1 MDKSKRLLLFGIY
14 VILCM
19 IAEAII
25 LWLFPYTGLGGLI
38 CWPLTILIA
47 MGLGLIIFKVTKR
60 QLKIWQLSTLFLCVF
75 SFQIFLQ
82 LMTTPQDFGGTTLY
96 KIRDTFNAYVKYD
109 SINYSDFAN
118 LTTGERVAYI
128 YKFKEELP
136 DKFIALQIDSTG
148 QNYESLN
155 PRTHLFEFKKGK
167 IQYDSRQLKLINN
180 NTSTTIIE
188 YLPNS
193 DTIIHKTVRDIFS
206 PQLMGWS
213 ENGYNFFRK
222 EDDFEMTTG
231 IEKLL
236 YGILE
241 RTRKPNR

>member
-1 MDKSKRLLLFGIY
+1 MDKSKRLLLFGLY
-14 VILCM
+14 VILCL
-19 IAEAII
+19 IAESFI

-38 CWPLTILIA
+38 CWPLTIIFA
-47 MGLGLIIFKVTKR
+47 FGLGFIIFKLAKR
-60 QLKIWQLSTLFLCVF
+60 HQKIWQLSTLFLTVF
-75 SFQIFLQ
+75 TVQILLQ
-82 LMTTPQDFGGTTLY
+82 LWTTPQDFGGSTFY
-96 KIRDTFNAYVKYD
+96 KIGDTFKAYKNYNR
-109 SINYSDFAN
+109 INYSDFTN
-118 LTTGERVAYI
+118 LTTGERVSYI

-148 QNYESLN
+148 QNYESLK
-155 PRTHLFEFKKGK
+155 PRTYLFEFKKGK
-167 IQYDSRQLKLINN
+167 IQYDSRQLKLIYND
-180 NTSTTIIE
+180 TSTTIIE
-188 YLPNS
+188 YLSNS

-241 RTRKPNR
+241 KTRKPNR

>member
-1 MDKSKRLLLFGIY
+1 MDKSKRLLLFGLY
-14 VILCM
+14 VILCL
-19 IAEAII
+19 IAESFI

-38 CWPLTILIA
+38 CWPLTIIFA
-47 MGLGLIIFKVTKR
+47 FGLGFIIFKLAKR
-60 QLKIWQLSTLFLCVF
+60 QQKIWQLSTLFLTVF
-75 SFQIFLQ
+75 TVQILLQ
-82 LMTTPQDFGGTTLY
+82 LWTTPQDFGGSTFY
-96 KIRDTFNAYVKYD
+96 KIGDTFKAYKNYNR
-109 SINYSDFAN
+109 INYSDFTN
-118 LTTGERVAYI
+118 LTTGERVSYI

-148 QNYESLN
+148 QNYESLK
-155 PRTHLFEFKKGK
+155 PRTYLFEFKKGK
-167 IQYDSRQLKLINN
+167 IQYDSRQLKLIYND
-180 NTSTTIIE
+180 TSTTIIE
-188 YLPNS
+188 YLSNS
-193 DTIIHKTVRDIFS
+193 DTIIHKTVRDIFC

-241 RTRKPNR
+241 KTRKPNR

>member
-1 MDKSKRLLLFGIY
+1 MDKSKRLLLFGLY
-14 VILCM
+14 VILCL
-19 IAEAII
+19 IAESFI

-38 CWPLTILIA
+38 CWPLTIIFA
-47 MGLGLIIFKVTKR
+47 FGLGFIIFKLAKR
-60 QLKIWQLSTLFLCVF
+60 QQKIWQLSTLFLTVF
-75 SFQIFLQ
+75 TVQILLQ
-82 LMTTPQDFGGTTLY
+82 LWTTPQDFGGSTFY
-96 KIRDTFNAYVKYD
+96 KIGDTFKAYKNYNR
-109 SINYSDFAN
+109 INYSDFTN
-118 LTTGERVAYI
+118 LTTGERVSYI

-148 QNYESLN
+148 QNYESLK
-155 PRTHLFEFKKGK
+155 PRTYLFEFKKGK
-167 IQYDSRQLKLINN
+167 IQYDSRQLKLIYND
-180 NTSTTIIE
+180 TSTTIIE
-188 YLPNS
+188 YLSNS

-241 RTRKPNR
+241 KTRKPNR

>member
-1 MDKSKRLLLFGIY
+1 MDKSKRLLLFGLY
-14 VILCM
+14 VILCL
-19 IAEAII
+19 IAESFI

-38 CWPLTILIA
+38 CWPLTIIFA
-47 MGLGLIIFKVTKR
+47 FGLGFIIFKLAKR
-60 QLKIWQLSTLFLCVF
+60 QQKIWQLSTLFLTVF
-75 SFQIFLQ
+75 TVQILLQ
-82 LMTTPQDFGGTTLY
+82 LWTTPQDFGGSTFY
-96 KIRDTFNAYVKYD
+96 KIGDTFKAYKNYNR
-109 SINYSDFAN
+109 INYSDFTN
-118 LTTGERVAYI
+118 LTTGERVSYI

-148 QNYESLN
+148 QNYESLK
-155 PRTHLFEFKKGK
+155 PRTYLFEFKKGK
-167 IQYDSRQLKLINN
+167 IQYDSRQLRLIYND
-180 NTSTTIIE
+180 TSTTIIE
-188 YLPNS
+188 YLSNS

-241 RTRKPNR
+241 KTRKPNR

>member
-1 MDKSKRLLLFGIY
+1 MDKSKRLLLFGLY
-14 VILCM
+14 VILCL
-19 IAEAII
+19 IAESFI

-38 CWPLTILIA
+38 CWPLTIIFA
-47 MGLGLIIFKVTKR
+47 FGLGFIIFKLAKR
-60 QLKIWQLSTLFLCVF
+60 QQKIWQFSTLFLTVF
-75 SFQIFLQ
+75 TVQILLQ
-82 LMTTPQDFGGTTLY
+82 LWTTPQDFGGSTFY
-96 KIRDTFNAYVKYD
+96 KIGDTFKAYKNYNR
-109 SINYSDFAN
+109 INYSDFTN
-118 LTTGERVAYI
+118 LTTGERVSYI

-148 QNYESLN
+148 QNYESLK
-155 PRTHLFEFKKGK
+155 PRTYLFEFKKGK
-167 IQYDSRQLKLINN
+167 IQYDSRQLKLIYND
-180 NTSTTIIE
+180 TSTTIIE
-188 YLPNS
+188 YLSNS

-241 RTRKPNR
+241 KTRKPNR